1 METRSKDKKN
11 SSSRIEKNSIE
22 NKKPSPSSGSDTSNE
37 SGWFAPDFD
46 IVQMNGAI
54 DVNISNIIKKLPCY
68 EGCTC
73 NTSCV
78 APIYMQQF
86 FENITDYDYF
96 VVDFEKRI
104 IAHPQQRVHYFLDE
118 ETVLLGGCSIST
130 SPPASTSSTAAYKQD
145 YKFVTKG
152 SRKQFPWKSQNPP
165 QDGKTDDPFDKLM
178 ATQNKNEESK

>member
-1 METRSKDKKN
+1 METNKDKKN
-11 SSSRIEKNSIE
+11 SSSRIEKKSIE
-22 NKKPSPSSGSDTSNE
+22 NKKPSPSPGSDTSNA

-118 ETVLLGGCSIST
+118 TVLLGGCSIST
-130 SPPASTSSTAAYKQD
+130 SPPASTSSTSAKHE

-152 SRKQFPWKSQNPP
+152 SRKQFSWKSQNPP
-165 QDGKTDDPFDKLM
+165 QDGETDDPFDKLI
-178 ATQNKNEESK
+178 ATENKNEESK